1 MKTIELC
8 GSCAAKMEAG
18 YKLRQ
23 LPRAVNQKVFCGLCQ
38 RKRYGA
44 TYEVVKKDDKI

>member
-8 GSCAAKMEAG
+8 GSCAAKMENG
-18 YKLRQ
+18 YKLVR
-23 LPRAVNQKVFCGLCQ
+23 LPRAVNQKVFCGLCR

-44 TYEVVKKDDKI
+44 TYEVTQK

>member
-8 GSCAAKMEAG
+8 GQCAAKMEAG
-18 YKLRQ
+18 YKLKQ

-44 TYEVVKKDDKI
+44 TYEVTKRDKV

>member
-8 GSCAAKMEAG
+8 GQCSAKMAEG
-18 YKLRQ
+18 YKLKQ

-44 TYEVVKKDDKI
+44 TYEVTKRDKV

>member
-8 GSCAAKMEAG
+8 GICAGKMAEG
-18 YKLRQ
+18 YKLKQ
-23 LPRAVNQKVFCGLCQ
+23 LPRAVNQKVFCGLCR

-44 TYEVVKKDDKI
+44 TYEVTKK